1 MFELEFIPTNK
12 KEDSTFTLNEEPKL
26 TQSLLD
32 FIENEWENI
41 IGDFK
46 LIKVYNL
53 EGNLI
58 NTINI

>member
-1 MFELEFIPTNK
+1 MFELEFIPINK

-26 TQSLLD
+26 TKSLLD

-41 IGDFK
+41 IGDFE

-53 EGNLI
+53 EGNLL